1 MLSRG
6 ERPVAAATYGLA
18 EFVDHTAFI
27 RHLESYHQQRMTTV
41 FSVQTRYLEG
51 TGIGINQ
58 PAVRAPPTD

>member
-1 MLSRG
+1 MC
-6 ERPVAAATYGLA
+6 
-18 EFVDHTAFI
+18 AFI